1 MAPPSNEFQVHKSKL
16 SRLKKNKSP
25 AKKKLHGK
33 RKKEYFKSYRINDEN
48 RCESNENHMRARI
61 RGRQTDREANRQKD
75 TKTGRQIDINDQVSP
90 RIPAY
95 PLSH

>member
-1 MAPPSNEFQVHKSKL
+1 
-16 SRLKKNKSP
+16 
-25 AKKKLHGK
+25 
-33 RKKEYFKSYRINDEN
+33 
-48 RCESNENHMRARI
+48 MRARI

-75 TKTGRQIDINDQVSP
+75 TKTGRQIDINNQVSP